1 VQPKKQTTNNKESY
15 LKQAAFLMFHCG
27 MTEEQARSVGPELCK
42 YIHDAWLEDK
52 KFQEML
58 TARLCSL
65 VWNFAQSF
73 AKDPNF
79 KTELDF
85 MMIGKEPPK
94 AAEFSEIVSIIKMAT
109 NEQSNRPTAR
119 ASPECPVAVTPHGH

>member
-1 VQPKKQTTNNKESY
+1 MQPKKPATSNKENY
-15 LKQAAFLMFHCG
+15 LKQAAFLMLHCG

-42 YIHDAWLEDK
+42 YIHEAWLEDR

-73 AKDPNF
+73 AKDPDF
-79 KTELDF
+79 KNELDF
-85 MMIGKEPPK
+85 MTVGKEPPK
-94 AAEFSEIVSIIKMAT
+94 PAEFSEIVSIIKAAT
-109 NEQSNRPTAR
+109 PRKENN
-119 ASPECPVAVTPHGH
+119 GN